1 MTKKIAIMGSDN
13 VNISEAIIEHLKN
26 KNIEITCLS
35 TGIDSKILKQ
45 AEKSGIQ
52 YKYLTNL
59 EIKPYLS
66 SMNFDLIALTE
77 YKFSIEPEILKIS
90 SFINI
95 HPSLLPAFDEVDAIK
110 KAFLSGVKVS
120 GVTVYR
126 VAENKEQNTIIAQY
140 PVLIG
145 ITTHIDEF
153 ESDIHDTEK
162 KLYPAVIEAIVEDR
176 VFDFQDLFRNSC
188 HKGNC
193 GSCHGCGS

>member
-1 MTKKIAIMGSDN
+1 MRKKIAIMGSDN
-13 VNISEAIIEHLKN
+13 VNIFEAIIQHLKN

-35 TGIDSKILKQ
+35 TDIDSKVLKQ
-45 AEKSGIQ
+45 AEKSGIK
-52 YKYLTNL
+52 YKYLTNQ

-66 SMNFDLIALTE
+66 SMNFNLIALTE
-77 YKFSIEPEILKIS
+77 YKHNIEPEVLKTG

-95 HPSLLPAFDEVDAIK
+95 HPSLLPAFDEEDAIK

-126 VAENKEQNTIIAQY
+126 VSENKKQNTILAQY

-162 KLYPAVIEAIVEDR
+162 RLYPAVIEAIIEDR

-188 HKGNC
+188 HKGSC
-193 GSCHGCGS
+193 GSCQGCGS